1 MIDDIDKEILKH
13 LFEGKT
19 SKEIAPLVFRSKD
32 NVDYRLHQMK
42 RKFECRNNV
51 QLAVKLLSEKIET
64 SKD

>member
-32 NVDYRLHQMK
+32 NVDYRLWKMRQK
-42 RKFECRNNV
+42 LGCKNNV
-51 QLAVKLLSEKIET
+51 HLAVKLNQCQQK
-64 SKD
+64 